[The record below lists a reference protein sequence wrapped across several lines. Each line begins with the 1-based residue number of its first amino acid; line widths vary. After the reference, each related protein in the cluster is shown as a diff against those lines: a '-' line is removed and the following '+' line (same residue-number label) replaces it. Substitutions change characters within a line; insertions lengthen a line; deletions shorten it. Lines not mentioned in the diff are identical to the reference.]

1 MKKLMVVLF
10 VLLAVGL
17 SAEILKMQ
25 NFENFK
31 SDNWSYNSNEIKQS
45 RKVQWGPTDKTVNGI
60 TAKAGSWYW
69 LGKGLGENVGT
80 LTLDPVS
87 VVKDDISNYEIKF
100 YYYTVGLG
108 TESDF
113 IKYSISY
120 DNGKSW
126 TEMGNLKDGRLEQI
140 ANKGNGTYGYID
152 NILEAKK
159 VFVNELSSSLFT
171 IAKDVKIQVEFN
183 PAWVRGYRLIGYEN
197 RMLKKEDFKDD
208 TKDAGELG
216 ARHTVT
222 AIYEIVPVDSKE
234 DVMLV
239 DDLRYQ
245 EPKPVKIDKY
255 NKELLLVKLRYK
267 LPEGEKSIPFDKPL
281 LKKVVKYKKCSEA
294 FRFSTAVVGYAMLLQ
309 NHPSKGDLTW
319 DMVHELSNGSTG
331 EDKFGY
337 RAEFLRLAEIAELLQ
352 K

>member
-1 MKKLMVVLF
+1 
-10 VLLAVGL
+10 
-17 SAEILKMQ
+17 
-25 NFENFK
+25 
-31 SDNWSYNSNEIKQS
+31 
-45 RKVQWGPTDKTVNGI
+45 
-60 TAKAGSWYW
+60 
-69 LGKGLGENVGT
+69 
-80 LTLDPVS
+80 
-87 VVKDDISNYEIKF
+87 
-100 YYYTVGLG
+100 
-108 TESDF
+108 
-113 IKYSISY
+113 
-120 DNGKSW
+120 
-126 TEMGNLKDGRLEQI
+126 
-140 ANKGNGTYGYID
+140 
-152 NILEAKK
+152 
-159 VFVNELSSSLFT
+159 VNELSSSLFT

-216 ARHTVT
+216 AGHTVT